1 VNKVILFQKS
11 PIIQQQ
17 KQHSQDYLFIIQ
29 HDTYKNSMGCGG
41 SKADGRLQT
50 VDDSVHVMLA
60 HDRKVQKMKGEKPHG
75 YVPRA
80 EHPLL
85 KPKPA
90 GATENGNVGDPA
102 AAGTTTKPGGG
113 ESSTGESTK
122 ATSSE

>member
-1 VNKVILFQKS
+1 
-11 PIIQQQ
+11 
-17 KQHSQDYLFIIQ
+17 
-29 HDTYKNSMGCGG
+29 MGCGG

-85 KPKPA
+85 QPKAPPSA
-90 GATENGNVGDPA
+90 AAAAKENGDNDAGGTTNSGGDGT
-102 AAGTTTKPGGG
+102 GTTTSRTPT
-113 ESSTGESTK
+113 E
-122 ATSSE
+122 